1 MDTIARFRSTSSPY
15 AHRGAATKRS
25 LLTRLALVLFAL
37 SCLAG
42 SIAPPAAAQSAQVTV
57 GITRTATDVGWF
69 IADKKGYFRD
79 QGIEVKLISFA
90 SAAQMIVP
98 LGSGQLDVGGGTV
111 AAGLYNAIGRGI
123 GLKVVADKGSI
134 ADKYEYSTLLVRK
147 DLVDSGRYHGLSDLK
162 GMKIATAA
170 QGAGSESS
178 MNEAL
183 KKGGL
188 SYGDVEVVYLGF
200 PEHLIAYRNKA
211 IDASITAEPATT
223 RTLREGLAVR
233 GSNTVIYPGQQTAV
247 VLYSADFIARR
258 REVAEKF
265 MYAYIKALRDYND
278 ALVDGK
284 LAGPNAAEII
294 SILTEYT
301 AIKDPEIY
309 RAMTPFA
316 VNPDGLVNLSTLK
329 NDLEFFRQR
338 KYLVKDTVDLEKVV
352 DYSFAHTAVERLG
365 PYRKPSP

>member
-1 MDTIARFRSTSSPY
+1 MHLGRPLRT
-15 AHRGAATKRS
+15 
-25 LLTRLALVLFAL
+25 TRLAHAPR
-37 SCLAG
+37 
-42 SIAPPAAAQSAQVTV
+42 PPAAALAAAAALIASTLTLLAPPAPAQTAQVSV
-57 GITRTATDVGWF
+57 GMSRTATDVGWF
-69 IADKKGYFRD
+69 IADKKGYFRNE
-79 QGIEVKLISFA
+79 GIEVKFIPFS

-123 GLKVVADKGSI
+123 DLKVVADKGSV
-134 ADKYEYSTLLVRK
+134 AENYEYSTLLVRK
-147 DLVDSGRYHGLSDLK
+147 DLVDSGRYKTLGDLK
-162 GMKIATAA
+162 GMRIAVAA

-211 IDASITAEPATT
+211 IDASITAEPAAT
-223 RTLREGLAVR
+223 RTIREGLTVR
-233 GSNTVIYPGQQTAV
+233 GSREVVYPGQQTAV
-247 VLYSADFIARR
+247 VLYSADFISRR
-258 REVAEKF
+258 RPLAEKF
-265 MYAYIKALRDYND
+265 MFAYIKALREYND

-301 AIKDPEIY
+301 DIKDPNVY
-309 RAMTPFA
+309 REMTPFA
-316 VNPDGLVNLSTLK
+316 VNPDGLVNVSTLK

-338 KYLVKDTVDLEKVV
+338 KYLVKDRVDIEKVV
-352 DYSFAHTAVERLG
+352 DYSFAHAALQRLG
-365 PYRKPSP
+365 PYRKPTP